1 MLRLPTARNRNPI
14 CTSELASYKN
24 WGQAFHSTEP
34 SADPKG
40 TQHLYLRPRTLQ
52 EAVTALAQHG
62 GQILAGGTDFFP
74 ALGERP
80 VTMPVVD
87 ISAIT
92 ELRGVSI
99 GQNYVSIGGLT
110 TWSEVIRTPLAPC
123 FDGLK
128 AAAREVGSVQI
139 QNRGTVAGNLCNAS
153 PAADGIPPLLALDAE
168 VELVSEA
175 GTRRLPLSTFLK
187 GNRETARRPDEMLA
201 RILVPLGLENARSV
215 FLKLGSRRYLVISI
229 VMVAAVV
236 QADSDGK
243 VRQAR
248 VAVGSCSAVA
258 QRMNDL
264 ERDLVGKNLRS
275 GLGDSVLPVY
285 LSGLSPIDDVRAT
298 AAYRRDAALTLVRRA
313 LDACT
318 EGR

>member
-1 MLRLPTARNRNPI
+1 M
-14 CTSELASYKN
+14 
-24 WGQAFHSTEP
+24 
-34 SADPKG
+34 
-40 TQHLYLRPRTLQ
+40 YLRPRTLQ
-52 EAVTALAQHG
+52 EAVTALAQRG
-62 GQILAGGTDFFP
+62 GQILSGGTDFFP

-80 VTMPVVD
+80 APTPIVD
-87 ISAIT
+87 VSAIT
-92 ELRGVSI
+92 ELRGISFE
-99 GQNYVSIGGLT
+99 QDYVSIGGLT
-110 TWSEVIRTPLAPC
+110 TWSDVIRTPLAPC

-175 GTRRLPLSTFLK
+175 ETRRLPLGEFVK
-187 GNRETARRPDEMLA
+187 GNRKTARRPDEMLA
-201 RILVPLGLENARSV
+201 RIMVPRALEDARSV

-236 QADSDGK
+236 QADGKGK

-258 QRMNDL
+258 QRLYDL
-264 ERDLVGKNLRS
+264 ERDLVGKNLGREVS
-275 GLGDSVLPVY
+275 DFVLPVH
-285 LSGLSPIDDVRAT
+285 LCDLSPIDDVRAS
-298 AAYRRDAALTLVRRA
+298 AAYRRDAALTLVKRA
-313 LDACT
+313 IEACT
-318 EGR
+318 EAR